1 MRHRPAGRRT
11 ATAIVF
17 CAALLGMSG
26 ALGTD
31 GLGQGTPAADVTKRV
46 TERLAALN
54 DEAEALAGR
63 EKTLLNEL
71 RQLEIERQIKT
82 EEVAAMDE
90 ALATVRR
97 ELAQATNRIV
107 ALGTAAGSQ
116 QPDVED
122 RLVRLYK
129 MGQAGYWRLLL
140 DVRDLQAMGRAY
152 RTAAALTRLDRDRVR
167 QHGQTMDALKA
178 GRAAIETRLRRIAEL
193 QTRSATARAAL
204 ERAVTSR
211 RALIASVESRRD
223 LAAQLAAELDAAH
236 LRLQATLAQSTDGAA
251 TFTVPLRPFRGEL
264 PWPADGIVTGRFG
277 RQQAGRVA
285 GIDFSRHG
293 IELSLAE
300 GQPVTAVHEGVVTH
314 SGPFTGF
321 GQLVI
326 VDHGGGASSLYGHLS
341 ALIVTKGDRVS
352 AGSRVGLSGRN
363 PGGNPSVYF
372 ELRIDGKAV
381 DPLQWLRAQP

>member
-1 MRHRPAGRRT
+1 
-11 ATAIVF
+11 
-17 CAALLGMSG
+17 MSG

-54 DEAEALAGR
+54 GEAEALAGR